1 MIDRPDPDQLL
12 RQQAARAAQEREAA
26 EQSDQED
33 ERRQHAR
40 RSDKAEYLLEKL
52 EEQRE
57 APDA

>member
-1 MIDRPDPDQLL
+1 MADQPNPEQLL

-26 EQSDQED
+26 ERSDQED

-57 APDA
+57 APDE